1 MKAEPPVEDAHRLL
15 GVAAGASLDEIKRAY
30 RRRARELHPDRNP
43 DRRDAAA
50 AFARLAEAYRRLT
63 AGASPP
69 PLDDG
74 TAAGAAAARAAAAAA
89 GSAAA
94 GSGGAGS
101 GAAGT
106 GGSGSG
112 AAGTKGAGS
121 GTAGTTAGSGA
132 AGSGGGL
139 GGRLRRWLGA
149 SEPPPERGEDL
160 FTRLTVELRD
170 IVQASRLRLRL
181 PSSRAC
187 VRCAGSG
194 RAEAQSS
201 APCPACGGSGREAAS
216 QQVEI
221 RVPPGAADGD
231 RLQLA
236 GQGEPGLRGGKPGDL
251 TVELALG
258 PHPLLARR
266 GQQLHCR
273 LPLPLPIAIGGGR
286 VTLPGPLG
294 PLPLDIPAGTR
305 NGAELRLAGQGL
317 PPPGGGPRGDLLVT
331 VAVELPRAL
340 STAQRQRLLATLEEL
355 AAPDAADAAHY
366 PESRAFR
373 RSAGPPLDDN
383 GGRGSGES

>member
-1 MKAEPPVEDAHRLL
+1 MKAEPPVEDPHRLL

-30 RRRARELHPDRNP
+30 RRRAHELHPDRNP

-74 TAAGAAAARAAAAAA
+74 TAAGAAAARAAAGAAA
-89 GSAAA
+89 GAA

-160 FTRLTVELRD
+160 FTRVRVELRD

-194 RAEAQSS
+194 RDADPDGG
-201 APCPACGGSGREAAS
+201 PCPACGGSGREAAS

-251 TVELALG
+251 IVELSLR
-258 PHPLLARR
+258 PHPQLARR

-317 PPPGGGPRGDLLVT
+317 PPPGGGPRGDLLAT

-340 STAQRQRLLATLEEL
+340 DTAQRQRLLAALGDL
-355 AAPDAADAAHY
+355 DAADY
-366 PESRAFR
+366 PESRSFR
-373 RSAGPPLDDN
+373 QSTTAAAPETK
-383 GGRGSGES
+383 GRGGDES

>member
-1 MKAEPPVEDAHRLL
+1 MSAEPPVEDPHRLL

-30 RRRARELHPDRNP
+30 RRRARELHPDCNP
-43 DRRDAAA
+43 GRQDAAA

-63 AGASPP
+63 AGGTPP
-69 PLDDG
+69 PLDDE
-74 TAAGAAAARAAAAAA
+74 TAAGAAAAGFADP
-89 GSAAA
+89 GT
-94 GSGGAGS
+94 AGS
-101 GAAGT
+101 GAAGNVT
-106 GGSGSG
+106 AGTAGAGGAGGG
-112 AAGTKGAGS
+112 AAGT
-121 GTAGTTAGSGA
+121 GA

-139 GGRLRRWLGA
+139 GGRVRRWLGA

-160 FTRLTVELRD
+160 FTRVTVELRD
-170 IVQASRLRLRL
+170 VVQASRLRLRL

-201 APCPACGGSGREAAS
+201 APCPVCSGSGREPAS

-231 RLQLA
+231 RLRLA

-258 PHPLLARR
+258 PHPLLERR
-266 GQQLHCR
+266 DQTLRCR
-273 LPLPLPIAIGGGR
+273 LPLPLPVAIGGGR
-286 VTLPGPLG
+286 VTVPGPLG

-331 VAVELPRAL
+331 AAVELPRAL
-340 STAQRQRLLATLEEL
+340 SAAQRQRLLAALGEL
-355 AAPDAADAAHY
+355 GEPDDPHAALY
-366 PESRAFR
+366 PESRDFHR
-373 RSAGPPLDDN
+373 RAGAPDGESGD
-383 GGRGSGES
+383 RGSGES